1 MAVSTLDPRVSIAPA
16 YQKMKRINRMPKHTF
31 ALRFRPFDI
40 QPFMLAPVLPGETMK
55 NLLVQARI
63 VTDPL
68 AASTKLLGWWCEMFF
83 FYVKVRDFKESIRD
97 TVTGMFLDNTTDVAA
112 LRAGSQQAWRYTY
125 NGGIDWML
133 FCMEAI
139 TESYFRD
146 EGEAWNVATGSSGAP
161 KAQVFGKGVNNWT
174 DSLTMDTAKR
184 TDREVA
190 VPDNMSE
197 LSEAQQQ
204 WMAIRDAGLTDM
216 DFEDYM
222 RTYGVRVRQEET
234 SVELHRPELLR
245 YIRQF
250 SYPTNTVEPTTGV
263 PTPAGVW
270 SIADRADKDRK
281 FNEPG
286 FIVGV
291 SVVRPKVY
299 FGNQEGSVA
308 GCMDNQLAWL
318 PAVLQEHYEYGF
330 KNFATT
336 TGVAPVISGTG
347 GYWIDIRDIFIHGDQ
362 FINYPATANT
372 DPTLVALPTSGGAV
386 SYVGE
391 TDIDEFFAG
400 SSKTIVCDGVVDLTI
415 AGRQHEVTPARAL

>member
-16 YQKMKRINRMPKHTF
+16 YQRMKRKNRMPKHTF
-31 ALRFRPFDI
+31 SLRFRPWDI
-40 QPFMLAPVLPGETMK
+40 QPFMLAPVLPGETLK
-55 NLLVQARI
+55 NLLVQGRV

-97 TVTGMFLDNTTDVAA
+97 TVTGMFLDNTTNVAA
-112 LRAGSQQAWRYTY
+112 LKAGSQQAWRYTF
-125 NGGIDWML
+125 NGGMDWML
-133 FCMEAI
+133 YCMEAI

-174 DSLTMDTAKR
+174 DSLTLDTAKR
-184 TDREVA
+184 TDREVD
-190 VPDNMSE
+190 VPDTMGE
-197 LSEAQQQ
+197 LDEAQQQ
-204 WMAIRDAGLTDM
+204 YNALRDAGLVSM
-216 DFEDYM
+216 DWEDYM
-222 RTYGVRVRQEET
+222 RTYGAKVRQEEE

-245 YIRQF
+245 YIRQYT
-250 SYPTNTVEPTTGV
+250 YPTNTVEPTTGV
-263 PTPAGVW
+263 PSPAGTW
-270 SIADRADKDRK
+270 SIADRADKDRR

-291 SVVRPKVY
+291 CVVRPKVY

-308 GCMDNQLAWL
+308 GIMDDQLSWL
-318 PAVLQEHYEYGF
+318 PAVLNEHYEYGF
-330 KNFATT
+330 KNQATT
-336 TGVAPVISGTG
+336 AGVAPVISSTG
-347 GYWIDIRDIFIHGDQ
+347 GYWIDVRDIFVHGDQ

-372 DPTLVALPTSGGAV
+372 DPTLVALPTSAGLV

-391 TDIDEFFAG
+391 TDIDELFAG
-400 SSKTIVCDGVVDLTI
+400 SSKQIVCDGVVDLTI
-415 AGRQHEVTPARAL
+415 AGRQQEVTPSRTL